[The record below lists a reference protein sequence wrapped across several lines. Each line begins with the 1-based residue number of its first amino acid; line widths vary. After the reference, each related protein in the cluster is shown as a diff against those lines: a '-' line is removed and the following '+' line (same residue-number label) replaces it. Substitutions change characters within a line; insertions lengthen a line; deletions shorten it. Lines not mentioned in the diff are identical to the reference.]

1 MMTHRIG
8 NSEVKV
14 ISGDIC
20 ESKCEVIVSSDD
32 SRLTQGGGVS
42 RAIARAGGAD
52 IRRQIGFKRQRCAV
66 VCAGS
71 VEIQR
76 SVLRIYLKK

>member
-1 MMTHRIG
+1 MMIHRIG

-32 SRLTQGGGVS
+32 SRLSQGGGVS
-42 RAIARAGGAD
+42 RAARS
-52 IRRQIGFKRQRCAV
+52 R
-66 VCAGS
+66 
-71 VEIQR
+71 
-76 SVLRIYLKK
+76 

>member
-1 MMTHRIG
+1 MTHRIG

-32 SRLTQGGGVS
+32 SRLSQGGDVS
-42 RAIARAGGAD
+42 RAMVLA
-52 IRRQIGFKRQRCAV
+52 IRLESSQKASQ
-66 VCAGS
+66 
-71 VEIQR
+71 
-76 SVLRIYLKK
+76 

>member
-32 SRLTQGGGVS
+32 SRLSQGGGVS
-42 RAIARAGGAD
+42 HVIDDDLHDFIDGNSV
-52 IRRQIGFKRQRCAV
+52 RRCLQLM
-66 VCAGS
+66 
-71 VEIQR
+71 
-76 SVLRIYLKK
+76 SVLKYANVL